1 MHAVICVSEISK
13 LPLHGC
19 RRVSAVSPTRIIVA
33 LDVLAEK
40 LVHLALAIVRA
51 VRTVVARDNAVFHDI
66 PEVPHVA
73 LFIVVRACESG
84 EADEYEEDG
93 GEEAHGDG
101 LTVRGSSCV
110 GGDGKGGVRQ
120 AEARWKELFDGGGE
134 SAVVY
139 LRHRLTSVCAW
150 GKRCLGGWILWNA
163 RASRMSEGEWKVRLA
178 REKEWPGGDAYLDII
193 ERG

>member
-1 MHAVICVSEISK
+1 M
-13 LPLHGC
+13 
-19 RRVSAVSPTRIIVA
+19 RTF
-33 LDVLAEK
+33 
-40 LVHLALAIVRA
+40 LALVDAC
-51 VRTVVARDNAVFHDI
+51 FHDI
-66 PEVPHVA
+66 LETHLA
-73 LFIVVRACESG
+73 AILFIAARACESG

-110 GGDGKGGVRQ
+110 GEGKGGVRQ

-139 LRHRLTSVCAW
+139 LRHRLMSVCAW

-178 REKEWPGGDAYLDII
+178 REKEWPRGDACSVLI
-193 ERG
+193 ERV